1 MAGLEINLKIIR
13 DNRCLCGQTTVQSV
27 FKQKKK
33 KKKKY
38 FFREKLDDG
47 MAINAARLRK
57 DFLSLHKLAPCFMR
71 SGCLMTNDLN
81 YLRIFILFLCYS
93 PV

>member
-33 KKKKY
+33 KKEY

-47 MAINAARLRK
+47 KAINAARLRK
-57 DFLSLHKLAPCFMR
+57 DFLSLHKLAPFFMR
-71 SGCLMTNDLN
+71 SGCLMMNDLT
-81 YLRIFILFLCYS
+81 
-93 PV
+93 